1 MCNNC
6 LCSLLTQHWMACF
19 SHISQNPEVY
29 PTPHPH
35 PPPLLCEMVVCAAVS
50 PHLHR
55 LSPIQVQWCLP
66 LWLLVSDSGH
76 FSNGVNIF
84 WALITSL
91 VCWFWSLWRQDVTVA
106 DSSRDMELLTRPTFS
121 LSPKILDRDS
131 RASNSG
137 NVNNP
142 WPGPTLREPQ
152 RYSWDMSMLTSN
164 QLLRVCA
171 CGMPESVFL
180 WDQQCCKHYV

>member
-35 PPPLLCEMVVCAAVS
+35 PPPLLCEMVVRAAVS
-50 PHLHR
+50 PHLYR

-66 LWLLVSDSGH
+66 LWLLLSDSGH

-91 VCWFWSLWRQDVTVA
+91 VCWFWSLWCQDVTVA